1 MIKFRSKINQKKASS
16 LATQFFRETKRGG
29 TRPDKA
35 SQETKEKIFKNIK
48 MLKNI
53 QTPGVK
59 RMVNIFLSHFSAD
72 QK

>member
-16 LATQFFRETKRGG
+16 LATQFFRETKGG